1 MISAHFAPQDGTSQ
15 VSSLGLEALGHPLLE
30 VAARTHSRTLSVPW
44 LWAKPPQTRAGHSSL
59 GALGSAGS
67 RREDGEPPAPT
78 APRAMIQ
85 IKPYGNGLE

>member
-44 LWAKPPQTRAGHSSL
+44 LWAKPPKPEQGAAPWGPWAVL
-59 GALGSAGS
+59 GAEG
-67 RREDGEPPAPT
+67 R
-78 APRAMIQ
+78 M
-85 IKPYGNGLE
+85 GNPLHPQHPGL